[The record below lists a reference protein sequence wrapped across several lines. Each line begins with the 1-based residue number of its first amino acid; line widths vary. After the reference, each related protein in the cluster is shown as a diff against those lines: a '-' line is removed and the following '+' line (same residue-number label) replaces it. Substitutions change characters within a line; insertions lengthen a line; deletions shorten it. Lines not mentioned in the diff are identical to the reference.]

1 MFQIKICGITNVE
14 DAVWAVEAGADA
26 LGLNFVEQSPRF
38 VTLERGG
45 EIANAIPEGVDLA
58 GVFVNAN
65 LDEMLAVAERLQ
77 LDYIQLHGD
86 EPPDRL
92 MELVGHKVIRAFRC
106 QSNSSDSILDYLEI
120 CQQLG
125 CSPSAALVDA
135 YEPGRYGGTGKT
147 LNWSDVR
154 RLGTLVGGVPL
165 VLAGGLSPSN
175 VAGAIADARPN
186 AVDVASGVEASPGH
200 KDRSLLRAFIHA
212 AREAFDQNKS
222 RS

>member
-1 MFQIKICGITNVE
+1 MFHIKICGITNVE

-38 VTLERGG
+38 VSQEQAS
-45 EIANAIPEGVDLA
+45 EIANALPEGVDLV

-65 LDEMLAVAERLQ
+65 LDEMLAVADRLQ

-106 QSNSSDSILDYLEI
+106 HSGGFDSILDYLEI
-120 CQQLG
+120 CQRLG
-125 CSPSAALVDA
+125 FSPSAALVDA
-135 YEPGRYGGTGKT
+135 YEPGRYGGTGQT

-154 RLGTLVGGVPL
+154 RLGALVGGVHL

-200 KDRSLLRAFIHA
+200 KDRALVRAFIDA
-212 AREAFDQNKS
+212 AREAFDEAQS